1 MSLVMV
7 IDDMAIVRE
16 PIAAS
21 LREQGYRT
29 VCAAEGREALAT
41 VRAETPDLILL
52 DLSMPGMDGMD
63 VLRAFRRENATART
77 PVILLTASAD
87 KQHVVEAA
95 RLGVRDY
102 LLKSKF
108 SFPELLVR
116 VRKYLNPLK
125 PREDVISSATR
136 SLSANVAAADAGA
149 TASVATCAKVSSTM
163 TQIPRLLTREQC
175 IERATEVRRHCPS
188 DQPRCITPRGSVATR
203 RDDRTRPH
211 VIRKGPP
218 SCQQYVLR
226 LGAGPRFHPTRSR
239 SKHWLLRR
247 AEHRLHLWG
256 VRRHA
261 PIGGGRLQ
269 SHPVLA
275 ALPRGGDAVRA
286 LRSGSGARTG
296 LSDRSL
302 PRLGLDPVPHAFR
315 RRVQATPSS
324 RIDHRQVPGRPAAR
338 DARDHPRRA
347 S

>member
-175 IERATEVRRHCPS
+175 IERATEALAGRALSGVIAQVINLAAS
-188 DQPRCITPRGSVATR
+188 PRGDLSQLAGMIG
-203 RDDRTRPH
+203 RDPMLSGRVLQAANNTCYASARGPVSTLPEAVRNIGCSAVRSIASTFGVFDAM
-211 VIRKGPP
+211 PP
-218 SCQQYVLR
+218 SEADGFNPIRSWQHSLAVAMLCERFAPEAERARAYLIGLCHD
-226 LGAGPRFHPTRSR
+226 LGEILFHTHFGVEYRQ
-239 SKHWLLRR
+239 LLQV
-247 AEHRLHLWG
+247 ELT
-256 VRRHA
+256 
-261 PIGGGRLQ
+261 
-269 SHPVLA
+269 
-275 ALPRGGDAVRA
+275 
-286 LRSGSGARTG
+286 TG
-296 LSDRSL
+296 N
-302 PRLGLDPVPHAFR
+302 
-315 RRVQATPSS
+315 
-324 RIDHRQVPGRPAAR
+324 
-338 DARDHPRRA
+338 HPRRA